1 MTMATIK
8 RIVIHYLL
16 LELNHDSGHNEEN
29 SNVLL
34 TTGAKSVI
42 NYYSL
47 HCGHCHDL
55 APVVSNKLL
64 LSLLWPLS

>member
-16 LELNHDSGHNEEN
+16 LELNHDNGHNEEN

-34 TTGAKSVI
+34 TTGAKS
-42 NYYSL
+42 
-47 HCGHCHDL
+47 
-55 APVVSNKLL
+55 
-64 LSLLWPLS
+64 